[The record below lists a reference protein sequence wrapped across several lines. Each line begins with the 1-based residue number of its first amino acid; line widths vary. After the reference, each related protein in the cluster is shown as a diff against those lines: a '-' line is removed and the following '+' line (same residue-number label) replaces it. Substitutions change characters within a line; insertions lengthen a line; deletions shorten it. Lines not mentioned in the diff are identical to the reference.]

1 MSIKIADGQFAR
13 PTYIIDE
20 HNEAFL
26 VWSSI
31 FNNIAPIKRHLIHI
45 DEHADFG
52 IPFLTKPV
60 PDQFSTEEQLVDFTY
75 RQLTIGTF
83 LIPSAIRKFF
93 STLTWIKPSF
103 PISSTLENI
112 YINYNPELYKISILD
127 NPINNCTQLKY
138 ISSIWQDKIFNSD
151 KWMLDIC
158 LDAFNPNKF
167 LTPDPFTLEIT
178 KIEFERLNY
187 HDINVWNMRYGASV
201 TTAIKDNRFYFNID
215 FSKWSSPENI
225 ALDNNINNNLKNFE
239 KFINSTSTLPDVIT
253 ICRSIRSGHTRRDE
267 VESIQDFVL
276 KTLKSKFN

>member
-1 MSIKIADGQFAR
+1 MSIKIADGQFVR

-26 VWSSI
+26 VWSNI
-31 FNNIAPIKRHLIHI
+31 FSNIAPIKRHLIHI

-60 PDQFSTEEQLVDFTY
+60 PDQFSTAEQLVDFTY

-93 STLTWIKPSF
+93 SVLTWIKPSF

-112 YINYNPELYKISILD
+112 YINYNPELYKISILN
-127 NPINNCTQLKY
+127 NPINNCTQLEY

-151 KWMLDIC
+151 NWMLDIC
-158 LDAFNPNKF
+158 LDAFNPNKI

-201 TTAIKDNRFYFNID
+201 TTAIKDNRYYFNID
-215 FSKWSSPENI
+215 FSKWSSQENI
-225 ALDNNINNNLKNFE
+225 ALDNNINNNLKNLE

>member
-26 VWSSI
+26 VWSNI

-60 PDQFSTEEQLVDFTY
+60 PDQFSTAEQVVDFTY

-112 YINYNPELYKISILD
+112 YINYNPELYKISILN
-127 NPINNCTQLKY
+127 NPNNNCTKLKY
-138 ISSIWQDKIFNSD
+138 ISSIWQDKIFYSD
-151 KWMLDIC
+151 NWMLDIC
-158 LDAFNPNKF
+158 LDAFNPNKI

-201 TTAIKDNRFYFNID
+201 TTAIKDNKYYFNID

-225 ALDNNINNNLKNFE
+225 NLNNGLDNNLKNFE
-239 KFINSTSTLPDVIT
+239 KFINSTSILPDVIT
-253 ICRSIRSGHTRRDE
+253 ICRSIKSGHTRRDE
-267 VESIQDFVL
+267 VEWIQDFIL
-276 KTLKSKFN
+276 KTLKYKYK